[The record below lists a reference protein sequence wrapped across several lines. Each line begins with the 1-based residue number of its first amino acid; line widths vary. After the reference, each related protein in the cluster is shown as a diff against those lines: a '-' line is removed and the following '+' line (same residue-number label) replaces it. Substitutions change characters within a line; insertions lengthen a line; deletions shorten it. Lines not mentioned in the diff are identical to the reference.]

1 MEKFTSSEREKDWDK
16 NLYCS
21 ISVQYEYCTYNRRDD
36 RNKTEGWNSN
46 NLRHSGN
53 NISSAVS
60 KESLL
65 CIMQVGSKKS
75 NAKNLKRQC

>member
-1 MEKFTSSEREKDWDK
+1 MGKFTSSEREKDWDK
-16 NLYCS
+16 DLYWS
-21 ISVQYEYCTYNRRDD
+21 ISVQFRANMLYEYCTYNRRDD
-36 RNKTEGWNSN
+36 RNKTEVWNNN

-65 CIMQVGSKKS
+65 CIMQVGSENEKI
-75 NAKNLKRQC
+75 